1 MKKIISVALSTTIL
15 LAGCGLMSNKKEIP
29 ETVSVKEYDG
39 RYIGDH
45 DKKNEAF
52 LEKHK
57 AQAEKMYKDYV
68 KEVFGKEAK
77 INGIHSYSNP
87 SPSLKTSEG
96 ISIVGTIDYDVPF
109 QLRLLFVESEGKLV
123 MTTFTPGHQNELS
136 SAISAM
142 LYKRY
147 EQDIETARRKF
158 KEVVEKDGYYAMN
171 KKLEKHQEFSGVTK
185 QYLDFT
191 TKATIGVNEF
201 KKDFKPIMELK
212 GEAFNQSMDKLIQK
226 YPEIK
231 NSMKTDFVAYY
242 KDKDEKSVNEYNWD
256 LQIPTNET
264 MKKIHGDKGMYFFK
278 DKVSP
283 TDIDQYGRLESTTQ
297 EISMTGG
304 MWDEYKKEE
313 NN

>member
-1 MKKIISVALSTTIL
+1 MKKIISVALCTTIL

-29 ETVSVKEYDG
+29 ETVSVKDYDG

-57 AQAEKMYKDYV
+57 VQAEKMYKDYV

-96 ISIVGTIDYDVPF
+96 ISFVGTVDYDVPF
-109 QLRLLFVESEGKLV
+109 QFYLSFVEVDGQLALN
-123 MTTFTPGHQNELS
+123 TITQDQANEIRGVF
-136 SAISAM
+136 AAM

-147 EQDIETARRKF
+147 EQDIETTRRKF
-158 KEVVEKDGYYAMN
+158 KEVVEKNGYYAMN

-191 TKATIGVNEF
+191 TESTIGVEDF
-201 KKDFKPIMELK
+201 KKDFKPVMELK

-231 NSMKTDFVAYY
+231 NEMKIDFIAYY
-242 KDKDEKSVNEYNWD
+242 SKDKEVENEEVTRYALN
-256 LQIPTNET
+256 LRKRTNNI
-264 MKKIHGDKGMYFFK
+264 MKKINGEKTMYLYE
-278 DKVSP
+278 DTVMPDEISSL
-283 TDIDQYGRLESTTQ
+283 GLLESKGHKVN
-297 EISMTGG
+297 IGG
-304 MWDEYKKEE
+304 GDY
-313 NN
+313 

>member
-1 MKKIISVALSTTIL
+1 MKKIISVALCTTIL
-15 LAGCGLMSNKKEIP
+15 LGGCGIMSNKKEIP
-29 ETVSVKEYDG
+29 ETVSVKDYDG
-39 RYIGDH
+39 KYIGDH

-87 SPSLKTSEG
+87 TPSLKTSEG
-96 ISIVGTIDYDVPF
+96 ISIVGTVDYDVPF
-109 QLRLLFVESEGKLV
+109 QFYLSFVEVDGQLALNTITQDQS
-123 MTTFTPGHQNELS
+123 NEIRGVF
-136 SAISAM
+136 AAM

-158 KEVVEKDGYYAMN
+158 KKVVEKDGYYAMN
-171 KKLEKHQEFSGVTK
+171 KKLEKHQEFKGVTK
-185 QYLDFT
+185 QYLNFT
-191 TKATIGVNEF
+191 TESTIGVVDF
-201 KKDFKPIMELK
+201 KKDFKPVMELK

-231 NSMKTDFVAYY
+231 NEMKTDFVAYY
-242 KDKDEKSVNEYNWD
+242 KDKDEKSVNEYSWD

-283 TDIDQYGRLESTTQ
+283 TDIDQHGRLVSTGR
-297 EISMTGG
+297 EISMDGG
-304 MWDEYKKEE
+304 MWDEIKKEE